1 MKEGIKM
8 GQLDKKVALVT
19 GGGSGIGQA
28 IAWRFAKEGAYVII
42 VGRREEPLRKTASA
56 NPKISY
62 VTGDITNSQ
71 DIEKI
76 INYIQ
81 DRFNGQLDILVNNAG
96 WCPVQ
101 SIRNMTIEDYDK
113 AFALDVRA
121 LVDLTIQS
129 LPFLLKTKGNII
141 NLSSVGAQHSNYQLS
156 MYVSA
161 KAAVEN
167 FTRAWALDL
176 AQDGV
181 RVNAI
186 APGAIRTDI
195 WNSTNLSEEEER
207 AHEKRIA
214 DGIPVK
220 RFGQAQ
226 EVANVALFLASNEAS
241 YVTGSV
247 YAVDGGLRSL

>member
-1 MKEGIKM
+1 MI
-8 GQLDKKVALVT
+8 T
-19 GGGSGIGQA
+19 
-28 IAWRFAKEGAYVII
+28 
-42 VGRREEPLRKTASA
+42 GRREEPLKQTALA
-56 NPKISY
+56 NQKISY

-71 DIEKI
+71 DVEKI
-76 INYIQ
+76 MNYIQ
-81 DRFNGQLDILVNNAG
+81 ERFDGQLDILVNNAG

-101 SIRNMTIEDYDK
+101 SIKDMTIEDYDQ

-129 LPFLLKTKGNII
+129 LPLLLKTKGNII
-141 NLSSVGAQHSNYQLS
+141 NLYSVGAQHTNYQLS
-156 MYVSA
+156 MYVGA

-186 APGAIRTDI
+186 APGAIRTNI
-195 WNSTNLSEEEER
+195 WNSTNLSEEER
-207 AHEKRIA
+207 AHEKRIT
-214 DGIPVK
+214 DTIPVK

-226 EVANVALFLASNEAS
+226 EVANVALFLASDEAS

-247 YAVDGGLRSL
+247 YAVDGGQGSF

>member
-1 MKEGIKM
+1 MI
-8 GQLDKKVALVT
+8 T
-19 GGGSGIGQA
+19 
-28 IAWRFAKEGAYVII
+28 
-42 VGRREEPLRKTASA
+42 GRREEPLKQTALA
-56 NPKISY
+56 NQKISY

-71 DIEKI
+71 DVEKI
-76 INYIQ
+76 MNYIQ
-81 DRFNGQLDILVNNAG
+81 ERFDGQLDILVNNAG

-101 SIRNMTIEDYDK
+101 SIKDMTIEDYDQ

-129 LPFLLKTKGNII
+129 LPLLLKTKGNII
-141 NLSSVGAQHSNYQLS
+141 NLSSVGAQHTNYQLS
-156 MYVSA
+156 MYVGA

-176 AQDGV
+176 AQDGI

-186 APGAIRTDI
+186 APGAIRTNI
-195 WNSTNLSEEEER
+195 WNSTNLSEEER
-207 AHEKRIA
+207 AHEKRIT
-214 DGIPVK
+214 DTIPVK

-226 EVANVALFLASNEAS
+226 EVANVALFLASDEAS

-247 YAVDGGLRSL
+247 YAVDGGQESF